1 MWQKGSI
8 NVLVVPA
15 RAGHIHLN
23 LNYKECFRG
32 TIERALDFLWC
43 CHWPISWPR
52 VITIWLLILCA
63 RSLLQKH
70 HMIIFFKQH

>member
-1 MWQKGSI
+1 MRQKGSI

-15 RAGHIHLN
+15 RAGHIHLY

-32 TIERALDFLWC
+32 TIERALDFLGC